1 MSYTGRSWWNI
12 EPLSEILMLWG
23 HSHLFQGGFK
33 GKIQYYQRIIK
44 DFIIKT
50 KRISSYNLS
59 ENNLNY
65 FYKLINDLRPPTIIS
80 YSGNIFKLAKY
91 MDENNLKFKFGKI
104 KNVIVTSEYLH

>member
-1 MSYTGRSWWNI
+1 MIFPQNNKYRVTYTGGTSAVTTKFPTDNKESFNAYIISYTGRSWWNI

-33 GKIQYYQRIIK
+33 GKVQYYQRMIK

-59 ENNLNY
+59 EDNLNY
-65 FYKLINDLRPPTIIS
+65 FTY
-80 YSGNIFKLAKY
+80 
-91 MDENNLKFKFGKI
+91 
-104 KNVIVTSEYLH
+104 